1 MMNKQNQNIGKGGT
15 GYQAGDSIHI
25 YNVLKNPSI
34 LADVVNAI
42 AKIDLD
48 DESLYGQLKEA
59 PIIEDKIEHNNIQSY
74 RYLINDYQ
82 LYQKTL
88 EKIYKTLDQEQPNR
102 KNNLLRVISDYY
114 KKEKGALTT
123 NTNDIETIRDNA
135 DTIIE
140 KIISKLENEI
150 LRSSNL
156 QSANEDV
163 TTAISIII
171 ADAFIRCK
179 ILEDP
184 NEL

>member
-1 MMNKQNQNIGKGGT
+1 MNTQKQNIGKGGT
-15 GYQAGDSIHI
+15 GYQAGNSIHI

-34 LADVVNAI
+34 LADIVNAI
-42 AKIDLD
+42 SKINLD

-59 PIIEDKIEHNNIQSY
+59 PAIEDKIEHNNIQAY

-102 KNNLLRVISDYY
+102 KNKLLRVISDYY

-123 NTNDIETIRDNA
+123 NDDIETIRENA
-135 DTIIE
+135 DSIIE
-140 KIISKLENEI
+140 KIITKLENEI
-150 LRSSNL
+150 IKSSNL
-156 QSANEDV
+156 QSTNEDM

-184 NEL
+184 SKS